1 MSTTEPIAS
10 VTALRRPAVHA
21 STLVRSDVE
30 HTFEV
35 FVRTIAA
42 WWPVRRL
49 SAGGARVQNVTL
61 EPQVGGS
68 VYETW
73 DDGMTVEW
81 GQVSAWDPPHGFV
94 MSWNS
99 TPAPTE
105 VELVF
110 TALGP
115 ALTRVTVEH
124 RGWDRLTDEQLAA
137 DCAEP
142 GGYGAGGY
150 DTGWTLVLTSFARA
164 VHTNASDVEITDDYM
179 QQMLTTTKE
188 YTFVLLS
195 QGPHYGAP
203 GTDTIIWEHGRRN
216 FQLRAQ
222 GQLSVVCPVR
232 DDTSRCG
239 VGIFNADVEETEEIM
254 RGDPGVQAGVFVY
267 EIHPVRSFPGDG
279 LPARA

>member
-110 TALGP
+110 TA
-115 ALTRVTVEH
+115 
-124 RGWDRLTDEQLAA
+124 
-137 DCAEP
+137 
-142 GGYGAGGY
+142 
-150 DTGWTLVLTSFARA
+150 S
-164 VHTNASDVEITDDYM
+164 
-179 QQMLTTTKE
+179 
-188 YTFVLLS
+188 
-195 QGPHYGAP
+195 
-203 GTDTIIWEHGRRN
+203 
-216 FQLRAQ
+216 
-222 GQLSVVCPVR
+222 SV
-232 DDTSRCG
+232 SG
-239 VGIFNADVEETEEIM
+239 
-254 RGDPGVQAGVFVY
+254 
-267 EIHPVRSFPGDG
+267 
-279 LPARA
+279 

>member
-10 VTALRRPAVHA
+10 VTAIRRPAVHA

-30 HTFEV
+30 HTFQV
-35 FVRTIAA
+35 FVRTIAT
-42 WWPVRRL
+42 WWPVQRL
-49 SAGGARVQNVTL
+49 SAGGGRVHNVTF
-61 EPQVGGS
+61 ERQVGGH

-73 DDGMTVEW
+73 DDGSTVEW
-81 GQVSAWDPPHGFV
+81 GQLSAWDPPHRFV

-99 TPAPTE
+99 TPAPTD

-124 RGWDRLTDEQLAA
+124 RGWDRLTDEQLVA

-150 DTGWTLVLTSFARA
+150 DTGWTLVLASFARA
-164 VHTNASDVEITDDYM
+164 VHTSARDVEITDDYM
-179 QQMLTTTKE
+179 KQMLSTTRE

-195 QGPHYGAP
+195 AGPRYGAP
-203 GTDTIIWEHGRRN
+203 GSDTIIWEHGRRN

-222 GQLSVVCPVR
+222 GLLALVCPVL

-239 VGIFNADVEETEEIM
+239 VGIFNADVEDVEEIM

-279 LPARA
+279 LSARR